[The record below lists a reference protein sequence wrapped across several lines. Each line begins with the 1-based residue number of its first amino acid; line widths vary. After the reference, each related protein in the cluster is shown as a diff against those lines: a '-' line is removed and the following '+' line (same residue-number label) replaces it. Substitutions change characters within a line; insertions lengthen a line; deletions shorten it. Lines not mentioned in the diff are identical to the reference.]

1 LARARQAGWTLD
13 AGWNNAQQRSL
24 GTRPAERD
32 ARRRRRNRQVGT
44 RYLLV
49 DRSRRGDDAGLRRN
63 LAKGDRGQTA
73 RLERE
78 PEVHRLDRDP
88 ARAQLSEVHHVT
100 VGEQVDPPIPREEGR
115 NPGGRPEGLSNR
127 PIGEQPRHVDLERT
141 VPGVRQH
148 GAAGD
153 QREIGRAHDI
163 PGAGHRDH
171 DLLPAQRFR
180 SLGKGEPF
188 QQRLEP
194 GDRIHLDDCDQGPRA
209 LERHTGASTAGTLA
223 EDGDPTTLHHAI
235 GDALVGL
242 EHAGANRMEV
252 LGEALGGVVHH
263 EERTADPFSKQRKA
277 SAFRTARASTSIVE
291 SGRRLCPL

>member
-1 LARARQAGWTLD
+1 LD

-100 VGEQVDPPIPREEGR
+100 VGEQVDPPIPRDEGR

-153 QREIGRAHDI
+153 QLEIGRADDM

-194 GDRIHLDDCDQGPRA
+194 GDRIHLDDRDQGPRA
-209 LERHTGASTAGTLA
+209 LERHCGASTAGTLA

-242 EHAGANRMEV
+242 QHAGANRMEV
-252 LGEALGGVVHH
+252 LGEALHGSVVHH
-263 EERTADPFSKQRKA
+263 EERTADPVSKQRKA